1 MLKYNKKAEKKRKR
15 KRKSL
20 AQYLKQEAFQV
31 DYNRSP
37 KSIYLQVNRNVISNL
52 KLKGSRPE
60 KAHIK

>member
-31 DYNRSP
+31 
-37 KSIYLQVNRNVISNL
+37 
-52 KLKGSRPE
+52 
-60 KAHIK
+60 